1 MESELKIEDLATKR
15 EIVRVFTPT
24 GVIYFLAFVFFLL
37 ILVFCGYLL
46 YYVNHVIKNSMHL
59 EDGGNGKSCGIPYS
73 QLIGLSAIAI
83 ALIVL
88 STVVI
93 LFVIDMQF
101 PAFFSSLMDGKK
113 QLMVRDQIIYLF
125 VFFLLQFWL

>member
-46 YYVNHVIKNSMHL
+46 YYVNHVIKNSMHP
-59 EDGGNGKSCGIPYS
+59 EDGGNGKTCGIPYS
-73 QLIGLSAIAI
+73 QLIGLSAISYI
-83 ALIVL
+83 TY
-88 STVVI
+88 ST
-93 LFVIDMQF
+93 
-101 PAFFSSLMDGKK
+101 KHYCY
-113 QLMVRDQIIYLF
+113 IICD
-125 VFFLLQFWL
+125 